1 MKAKNKRGLAGGIVR
16 DAACMEALAVLLI
29 FFLQKT
35 PSIV

>member
-1 MKAKNKRGLAGGIVR
+1 MKAKNKRSLPGVIVR
-16 DAACMEALAVLLI
+16 DAASAEALAVLLI